1 MDIVD
6 NRCISWYTIDRSKGY
21 RKKNKRRKKMK
32 RMKEIIDTW
41 NIIDR
46 YNIQGWK
53 QENGSIYIP
62 NKEFDRVFE
71 EILNKSY
78 LINLIK

>member
-1 MDIVD
+1 
-6 NRCISWYTIDRSKGY
+6 
-21 RKKNKRRKKMK
+21 MK

-41 NIIDR
+41 NIIEK
-46 YNIQGWK
+46 YNVKGWK
-53 QENGSIYIP
+53 QENGAIYIP
-62 NKEFDRVFE
+62 KEEFDRVYE

>member
-1 MDIVD
+1 
-6 NRCISWYTIDRSKGY
+6 
-21 RKKNKRRKKMK
+21 MK

-41 NIIDR
+41 NIIDK

-53 QENGSIYIP
+53 QENGSIHIP
-62 NKEFDRVFE
+62 KEEFDMVYE